1 MRFDSYHPAINLIYF
16 VAAITCTIMFDHP
29 VYVVLSY
36 TAAFLYSVKLN
47 GLRGLIFDL
56 CLIPFIAGYT
66 ALYSYYNH
74 FGVTNLR
81 QNFIGNNIT
90 LEAVVYGLEIGIT
103 AASVIMMLSCLFAV
117 FSSDKVVY
125 LFVRVS
131 PKLSLFLSIILRTVP
146 RVKKKSRTVDT
157 AQKGIGMSPSQ
168 GVFFRRIVNAFR
180 IVSVVITWTMEN
192 FVESSISMKSRGYS
206 LKGRTAF
213 SIYRFD
219 NRDRSF
225 MLMMFVCVTLT
236 AAGMMLDQTHIYY
249 DPEIVM
255 NRVTPLSYVF
265 YAAYAVMLLLP
276 AGLQTAGELKFRRL
290 RKSVAGDA

>member
-47 GLRGLIFDL
+47 GLRGLIFDR

-103 AASVIMMLSCLFAV
+103 AASVIMMLSCLFSV
-117 FSSDKVVY
+117 F
-125 LFVRVS
+125 
-131 PKLSLFLSIILRTVP
+131 
-146 RVKKKSRTVDT
+146 
-157 AQKGIGMSPSQ
+157 
-168 GVFFRRIVNAFR
+168 
-180 IVSVVITWTMEN
+180 
-192 FVESSISMKSRGYS
+192 
-206 LKGRTAF
+206 
-213 SIYRFD
+213 
-219 NRDRSF
+219 
-225 MLMMFVCVTLT
+225 
-236 AAGMMLDQTHIYY
+236 
-249 DPEIVM
+249 
-255 NRVTPLSYVF
+255 
-265 YAAYAVMLLLP
+265 
-276 AGLQTAGELKFRRL
+276 
-290 RKSVAGDA
+290 

>member
-1 MRFDSYHPAINLIYF
+1 MWFCSG
-16 VAAITCTIMFDHP
+16 
-29 VYVVLSY
+29 

-47 GLRGLIFDL
+47 GLRGLIFDM
-56 CLIPFIAGYT
+56 CLIPFIAGYDS
-66 ALYSYYNH
+66 AVYSYYNH

-90 LEAVVYGLEIGIT
+90 LEAVVYGIEIGIT

-125 LFVRVS
+125 LFGRVS

-180 IVSVVITWTMEN
+180 IVSVAITWTMGEL
-192 FVESSISMKSRGYS
+192 S
-206 LKGRTAF
+206 LKVP
-213 SIYRFD
+213 Y
-219 NRDRSF
+219 
-225 MLMMFVCVTLT
+225 
-236 AAGMMLDQTHIYY
+236 
-249 DPEIVM
+249 P
-255 NRVTPLSYVF
+255 
-265 YAAYAVMLLLP
+265 
-276 AGLQTAGELKFRRL
+276 
-290 RKSVAGDA
+290 